1 MPHRILVVDD
11 EAPIRELLT
20 DFFSKHGFRVSA
32 AGLAEEARRLA
43 NQASPDLIVLD
54 MALADTDGMDLLV
67 ALKAAHAEIPII
79 ILTGMGLDDEILR
92 EALEKGASGY
102 ISKTDPLELLL
113 AEARRLLGGP
123 AHLGLR
129 DGQR

>member
-1 MPHRILVVDD
+1 MPHRILVIDD

-20 DFFSKHGFRVSA
+20 DFFSKHGFRVST
-32 AGLAEEARRLA
+32 AGLADEASRLA
-43 NQASPDLIVLD
+43 NQMLPDLIILD

-67 ALKAAHAEIPII
+67 TLKAAHARIPII

-92 EALEKGASGY
+92 EALGKGASGY

-113 AEARRLLGGP
+113 AEARRLLEGAGHSDPQGG
-123 AHLGLR
+123 HR
-129 DGQR
+129 